1 MNSDLIKRDRAPR
14 AIAIAETKE
23 AAYDTV
29 SGIDAEQN
37 GIDILEEIDEALCVN
52 VKLIVDEL
60 EDSEFN
66 AGRKDAFKDISRMI
80 RSYLEDLYENR
91 IPKK

>member
-1 MNSDLIKRDRAPR
+1 MNNDLIRRDRALR

-37 GIDILEEIDEALCVN
+37 GIDVLEEIDETLCVN
-52 VKLIVDEL
+52 VKIIADEL
-60 EDSEFN
+60 EDSEYN
-66 AGRKDAFKDISRMI
+66 AGRKDAFEDISRVI
-80 RSYLEDLYENR
+80 RSYLEDLHEN
-91 IPKK
+91 

>member
-1 MNSDLIKRDRAPR
+1 MNNDLIRRDRALR

-37 GIDILEEIDEALCVN
+37 GIDVLEEIDETLCVN
-52 VKLIVDEL
+52 VKIIADGL
-60 EDSEFN
+60 EASEYN
-66 AGRKDAFKDISRMI
+66 AGRKDAFEDISRVI
-80 RSYLEDLYENR
+80 RSYLEDLHEN
-91 IPKK
+91 